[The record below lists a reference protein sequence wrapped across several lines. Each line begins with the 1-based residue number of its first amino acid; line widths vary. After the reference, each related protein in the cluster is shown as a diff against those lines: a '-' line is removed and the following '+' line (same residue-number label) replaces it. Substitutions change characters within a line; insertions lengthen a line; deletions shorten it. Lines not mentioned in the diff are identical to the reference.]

1 MTKIKRGEN
10 YFVDLNPTLG
20 SEIDKTR
27 PCLIIS
33 NDLNNEF
40 SSTVSIIPIT
50 SKINKVYPFEV
61 LIKNALKKESKLK
74 ADQIRTIDKR
84 RLKNKIAELSQ
95 EEIKEMEKA
104 LLIHL
109 GIN

>member
-1 MTKIKRGEN
+1 MTKIKRGEI

-40 SSTVSIIPIT
+40 SSTVSVIPIT
-50 SKINKVYPFEV
+50 SKVNKVYPFEV

-95 EEIKEMEKA
+95 KEIKEVEKA